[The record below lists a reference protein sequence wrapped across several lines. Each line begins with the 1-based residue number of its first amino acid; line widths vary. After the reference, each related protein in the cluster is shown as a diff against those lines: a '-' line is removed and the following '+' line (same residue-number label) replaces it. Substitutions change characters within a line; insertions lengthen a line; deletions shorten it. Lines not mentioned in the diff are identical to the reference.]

1 MNYRV
6 TYHGEDTA
14 LGLLADLGTVGR
26 KVVGIAGDLRG
37 FFIVSKLV
45 DLSRFESRKGV
56 ARLTDIAVE
65 ADDTESISCTAQ
77 SVAEETARAGLVL
90 GLSGHGGTGKGKD
103 GEELHLGEIC
113 GFVDLSVQRW

>member
-26 KVVGIAGDLRG
+26 KVVRIAGDLRG

-45 DLSRFESRKGV
+45 DFSRCRSRKV
-56 ARLTDIAVE
+56 V
-65 ADDTESISCTAQ
+65 
-77 SVAEETARAGLVL
+77 V
-90 GLSGHGGTGKGKD
+90 
-103 GEELHLGEIC
+103 
-113 GFVDLSVQRW
+113 